1 MGKKNKRKRRRAAK
15 LKLRQQRKEQEKQKE
30 KKVAGCDKTV
40 FVPGVGTVS
49 TTPKPVGAGG
59 IPIVPVKDDDWE
71 VELDIVKEC
80 SKVSDNGTSIVWIEP
95 LAKVK
100 IDALMEEYRA
110 QEWLAYLLGDKE
122 DMIVKDIFIPEQTA
136 TSARVDD
143 VDCED
148 FNNISVIGVIHSH
161 HGMGTGFSHTDHTYV
176 NQNHDISLVV
186 AHSGIAGQIRS
197 KVPCG
202 AMMITDA
209 KVKMRFCVDGFEK
222 DKFIDKV
229 KTSIK
234 KPSYHYTPPAGQPPY
249 AANRQN
255 LDRDK
260 PGVGSGYWFNGKWHR
275 ADPIKP
281 AETLDYDEAQKEI
294 ERIHKSEPGTLAH
307 YWTCPH
313 CQQQNYTKNTIICWS
328 CKKARLPETGAAW
341 MCSYCK
347 GVNNRID
354 GKICIFCQTVRSI
367 PAETSLSEENQKKID
382 KEFDK
387 TFAIR
392 ANENHE
398 CKKCNTVNIYQID
411 DEILCPKCDIEGNG
425 KAEVDTSGWT
435 SGIPQKHLGLYGC
448 ARCGG
453 KWEDV
458 DLRKFTE
465 CPNCD
470 KPGSEKTLEEE
481 LKKEL
486 DATDE
491 KIEKN
496 INDLKDATEEEKKRL
511 NTSVTDATQH
521 TQIITPGP
529 LVAGTDTPLDE
540 DVHTC
545 RICNLVV
552 LNPNTVHRACVW
564 KEQQGEGDYN
574 CKFCDQPV
582 GVPNAYHVECFEKKQ
597 AGLKPEDDIW
607 ESDDSE
613 PVV

>member
-1 MGKKNKRKRRRAAK
+1 MGKRSKRKKRRAAK
-15 LKLRQQRKEQEKQKE
+15 LKLRQQRKEQENQKE
-30 KKVAGCDKTV
+30 KKVAGCGKTV
-40 FVPGVGTVS
+40 FVPGVGAVQ
-49 TTPKPVGAGG
+49 TTPREVGAGG
-59 IPIVPVKDDDWE
+59 VPATTVKDDDWE

-80 SKVSDNGTSIVWIEP
+80 SKVSDNGTSVVWIEP

-100 IDALMEEYRA
+100 IDALMEEYRT

-136 TSARVDD
+136 TAARVDD
-143 VDCED
+143 VDCAD

-209 KVKMRFCVDGFEK
+209 KVKMRFNVAGFEK

-234 KPSYHYTPPAGQPPY
+234 KPTYHYTPPAGQPPY
-249 AANRQN
+249 TANRQN

-281 AETLDYDEAQKEI
+281 TEVVDDDEAEKEI
-294 ERIHKSEPGTLAH
+294 ERIHKSEAGTMAH

-313 CQQQNYTKNTIICWS
+313 CQQQNYTKGTIVCWS
-328 CKKARLPETGAAW
+328 CRKLRMPETSGAW
-341 MCSYCK
+341 MCNYCK
-347 GVNNRID
+347 GVNNRVD
-354 GKICIFCQTVRSI
+354 SKTCIFCKTVRST
-367 PAETSLSEENQKKID
+367 PAETTLAEQNQKKI
-382 KEFDK
+382 E
-387 TFAIR
+387 
-392 ANENHE
+392 
-398 CKKCNTVNIYQID
+398 
-411 DEILCPKCDIEGNG
+411 DEWNKAIEGNG
-425 KAEVDTSGWT
+425 KTEVDTSGWT
-435 SGIPQKHLGLYGC
+435 SGIPQKHLGMYACG
-448 ARCGG
+448 RCKG

-470 KPGSEKTLEEE
+470 NLALEKTLEDE
-481 LKKEL
+481 LKEDFDKIDKE
-486 DATDE
+486 
-491 KIEKN
+491 IEKN
-496 INDLKDATEEEKKRL
+496 INDLKDGVEEEKKRL
-511 NTSVTDATQH
+511 NTSATDAKPDTP
-521 TQIITPGP
+521 TTTPGP

-540 DVHTC
+540 DVHIC
-545 RICNLVV
+545 RVCKLEVSR
-552 LNPNTVHRACVW
+552 PNVVHRECIW

-574 CKFCDQPV
+574 CKFCDKPI
-582 GVPNAYHVECFEKKQ
+582 GVPNAYHVDCFEKKQ
-597 AGLKPEDDIW
+597 AGVKREQDIW
-607 ESDDSE
+607 ESAVNE